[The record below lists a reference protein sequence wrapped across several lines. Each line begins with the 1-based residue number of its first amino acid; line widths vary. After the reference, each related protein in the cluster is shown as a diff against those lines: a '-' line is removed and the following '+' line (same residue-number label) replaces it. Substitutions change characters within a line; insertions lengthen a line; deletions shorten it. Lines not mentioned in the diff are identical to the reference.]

1 MPKRKSLKIGLQSI
15 AEAQQLF
22 GQRDS
27 FLRRIEADMSA
38 RVLLRSDYLE
48 VVGEDGDVDE
58 VAEIVNNLL
67 GITRS
72 GSALTMSDVQTAVQ
86 NARRIRSLPGETPPA
101 SPEAAPETGDAATGG
116 NALSALAIHAKQG
129 PIRPRSKNQ
138 SLYIEAMRS
147 QDLVFGVGPA
157 GTGKTYLAMAMAASA
172 LKSGAV
178 DRIMMTRPA
187 VEAGEK
193 LGFLPGDIQAKIDPY
208 LRPLYDALYDMF
220 PVNVIS
226 QYVERGVIEI
236 APLAF
241 MRGRTLNR
249 AFVVLD
255 EAQNATIPQMK
266 MFLTRLGFD
275 SKAVVT
281 GDATQSDLPDG
292 APSGLVH
299 ALGVLK
305 RIDGIGFVEFSSA
318 DVVRH
323 ALVQR
328 IVEAYDAS
336 SRSMDKA
343 KPAAGAPSEW
353 NDLG

>member
-1 MPKRKSLKIGLQSI
+1 MPKRRSLKIGLQSI

-22 GQRDS
+22 GQQDS
-27 FLRRIEADMSA
+27 FLKIIEANRNA
-38 RVLLRSDYLE
+38 HVLLRSDYLE
-48 VVGEDGDVDE
+48 VVGDDQDVE
-58 VAEIVNNLL
+58 HVAEILNKLL
-67 GITRS
+67 GIARS
-72 GSALTMSDVQTAVQ
+72 GAAIKMNDV
-86 NARRIRSLPGETPPA
+86 
-101 SPEAAPETGDAATGG
+101 EAAVEKTALVQPEPPETEPLSTEEGRGG
-116 NALSALAIHAKQG
+116 ALSSLAIHAKQG

-138 SLYIEAMRS
+138 SLYIEAMRR

-172 LKSGAV
+172 LKSGTV

-220 PVNVIS
+220 PINVIS
-226 QYVERGVIEI
+226 QYIERGVIEI

-292 APSGLVH
+292 NPSGLMH
-299 ALGVLK
+299 AVGVLR
-305 RIDGIGFVEFSSA
+305 RIDGIGVVEFSSA

-323 ALVQR
+323 ELVQR

-336 SRSMDKA
+336 SASYA
-343 KPAAGAPSEW
+343 NESP
-353 NDLG
+353 

>member
-1 MPKRKSLKIGLQSI
+1 MLQKRRSLKIGLQSI

-22 GQRDS
+22 GQQDS
-27 FLRRIEADMSA
+27 FLKIIEENRNAH
-38 RVLLRSDYLE
+38 VLLRSDYIE
-48 VVGEDGDVDE
+48 VVGDDQDVE
-58 VAEIVNNLL
+58 HVAEILNKLL
-67 GITRS
+67 GIARAG
-72 GSALTMSDVQTAVQ
+72 GSLELRDVQAAVRKSGRPEP
-86 NARRIRSLPGETPPA
+86 AETELPPTD
-101 SPEAAPETGDAATGG
+101 EADG
-116 NALSALAIHAKQG
+116 ALSSLAIHAKQG

-138 SLYIEAMRS
+138 SLYIEAMRR

-172 LKSGAV
+172 LKSGTV

-220 PVNVIS
+220 PINVIS
-226 QYVERGVIEI
+226 QYIERGVIEI

-292 APSGLVH
+292 NPSGLMH
-299 ALGVLK
+299 AVGILR
-305 RIDGIGFVEFSSA
+305 RIEGISVVEFTSA

-323 ALVQR
+323 ELVQR

-336 SRSMDKA
+336 SKSDA
-343 KPAAGAPSEW
+343 NESP
-353 NDLG
+353 